1 MDSGADASVGPWHAD
16 QPRWFTDAIRCTPDQ
31 LVVRHADAS
40 IVSRAWGAE
49 GANGIVLV
57 HGGAANASWWDHI
70 GPMLASEGH
79 RVVAVDLSGH
89 GASDR
94 RAEYTLDLWA
104 GEVMAVIAAGG
115 FTRPPVVVGHSMGG
129 FVTLWLA
136 RVAPERIRGVIA
148 IDAPI
153 RTFAAQEKAAP
164 GLLTDWELK
173 AHPSRQAAVARFRPV
188 PDQVVLPY
196 VRDHVAARSVRQVE
210 NGWTWTYDP
219 TVFGRP
225 PHRPVDLVPRVS
237 RVGLV
242 STEHGLVAREGH
254 AEDFESR
261 VGPTSISVQIPD
273 SGHHPMLDQP
283 LALTAVLRTF
293 AAMWSQ

>member
-1 MDSGADASVGPWHAD
+1 VSHAG
-16 QPRWFTDAIRCTPDQ
+16 
-31 LVVRHADAS
+31 AS
-40 IVSRAWGAE
+40 IVSRVWGAE
-49 GANGIVLV
+49 GRTGIVLV
-57 HGGAANASWWDHI
+57 HGGGANANWWDHI

-104 GEVMAVIAAGG
+104 GEVRAVMAAVG
-115 FTRPPVVVGHSMGG
+115 FAKPPVVVGHSMGG
-129 FVTLWLA
+129 FVTLRLA
-136 RVAPERIRGVIA
+136 RISPERIAGVIA

-153 RTFAAQEKAAP
+153 RTLSAQEDAAT
-164 GLLTDWELK
+164 GMLAGWQLNV
-173 AHPSRQAAVARFRPV
+173 HPSRQAAVARFRPV
-188 PDQVVLPY
+188 PDQAVLPY
-196 VRDHVAARSVRQVE
+196 VRDYVAAKSVRQVS

-219 TVFGRP
+219 TVFRRP
-225 PHRPVDLVPRVS
+225 PHRSEDLVPRVS

-242 STEHGLVAREGH
+242 STEHGLVAQEGH
-254 AEDFESR
+254 SVDFESR

-283 LALTAVLRTF
+283 LALAAVLRTF
-293 AAMWSQ
+293 AATWSQ